1 MINHVKGD
9 IFKGDADIII
19 HQVNCQGVMGSG
31 VAKQVKDL
39 YPNVYV
45 HYREYCKD
53 FTPEEMLGT
62 VFMVPID
69 NKPRFVANF
78 FSQNDF
84 GYDGNCYTN
93 YEAFEKCLLYMKKNI
108 LIYQQLVIKLIKK
121 KTIGKN
127 NPTTQQTQA
136 THTKD
141 KNNKKKRIFFPR
153 IRICANNIK

>member
-9 IFKGDADIII
+9 IFKSDADIII

-69 NKPRFVANF
+69 NKTRFIANF
-78 FSQNDF
+78 FSQNNF

-93 YEAFEKCLLYMKKNI
+93 YEAFEKCLLYMKKNYSEFSMAI
-108 LIYQQLVIKLIKK
+108 PYLIGCRRGGGSWEKIYQMIEDILGDCEV
-121 KTIGKN
+121 TIYEYDLG
-127 NPTTQQTQA
+127 
-136 THTKD
+136 
-141 KNNKKKRIFFPR
+141 
-153 IRICANNIK
+153 

>member
-9 IFKGDADIII
+9 IFKSDADIII

-31 VAKQVKDL
+31 VAKQVKNL

-69 NKPRFVANF
+69 TIKPRFVANF
-78 FSQNDF
+78 FSQNNF
-84 GYDGNCYTN
+84 GYDGNCYTS
-93 YEAFEKCLLYMKKNI
+93 YEAFEKCLLYMKKNYSEFSMAIPYLIGCRRGGGSWEKIYKMIENI
-108 LIYQQLVIKLIKK
+108 LGDCEVTIYEYDL
-121 KTIGKN
+121 G
-127 NPTTQQTQA
+127 
-136 THTKD
+136 
-141 KNNKKKRIFFPR
+141 
-153 IRICANNIK
+153 

>member
-1 MINHVKGD
+1 MINHIKGD
-9 IFKGDADIII
+9 IFKSDADIII

-31 VAKQVKDL
+31 VAKQVKDK

-78 FSQNDF
+78 FSQNNF
-84 GYDGNCYTN
+84 GYDGNCYTS
-93 YEAFEKCLLYMKKNI
+93 YEAFEKCLFYMKKNYSEFSMAIPYLIGCRRGGGSWEKVYKMIEDI
-108 LIYQQLVIKLIKK
+108 LGDCEVTIYEYDL
-121 KTIGKN
+121 G
-127 NPTTQQTQA
+127 
-136 THTKD
+136 
-141 KNNKKKRIFFPR
+141 
-153 IRICANNIK
+153 

>member
-9 IFKGDADIII
+9 IFKSNADIII

-69 NKPRFVANF
+69 NKTRFVANF
-78 FSQNDF
+78 FSQNNF

-93 YEAFEKCLLYMKKNI
+93 YEAFEKCLRHMRKYYSNLSMAIPYLIGCCRGGGSWEIIYKMIEDI
-108 LIYQQLVIKLIKK
+108 LGDCEVTIYEYDL
-121 KTIGKN
+121 G
-127 NPTTQQTQA
+127 
-136 THTKD
+136 
-141 KNNKKKRIFFPR
+141 
-153 IRICANNIK
+153 

>member
-39 YPNVYV
+39 YPKVYV

-69 NKPRFVANF
+69 TIKPRFVANF
-78 FSQNDF
+78 FSQNNF

-93 YEAFEKCLLYMKKNI
+93 YEAFEKCLLYMKKNYSGFSMAIPYLIGCRRGGGDWNIVYKMIEDI
-108 LIYQQLVIKLIKK
+108 LGDCEVTIYEYDL
-121 KTIGKN
+121 G
-127 NPTTQQTQA
+127 
-136 THTKD
+136 
-141 KNNKKKRIFFPR
+141 
-153 IRICANNIK
+153 

>member
-9 IFKGDADIII
+9 IFKSDADIII

-84 GYDGNCYTN
+84 GYDRNCYTS
-93 YEAFEKCLLYMKKNI
+93 YEAFEKCLLYMKKNYSEFSMAIPYLIGCRRGGGSWNIIYKMIEDI
-108 LIYQQLVIKLIKK
+108 LGDCEVTIYEYDL
-121 KTIGKN
+121 G
-127 NPTTQQTQA
+127 
-136 THTKD
+136 
-141 KNNKKKRIFFPR
+141 
-153 IRICANNIK
+153 